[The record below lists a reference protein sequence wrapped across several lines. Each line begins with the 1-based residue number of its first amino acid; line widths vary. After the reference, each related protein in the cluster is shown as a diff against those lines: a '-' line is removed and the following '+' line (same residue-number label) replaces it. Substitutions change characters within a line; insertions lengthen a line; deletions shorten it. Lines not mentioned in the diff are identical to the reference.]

1 LHLVRH
7 IYAHQ
12 VEVITKS
19 VFLRD
24 EPMHLIFRFL
34 FCFLLLPLFV
44 SAQKPDEQLP
54 FRMNVKLEG
63 SVPHGLSNKAFRRS
77 FTGVYELQF
86 STSVELFSG
95 FSLGAGFRNVLWNTP
110 DNKIQGI
117 NTNMQSNGI
126 GLQLGYDKRLTR
138 TAFASASLTAGRAFT
153 RFTGL
158 VYETDSLLAV
168 DPVGVVDNYS
178 YNYAEMRIGV
188 YFFTEG
194 NFAIGLNTGVTFT
207 NYNFDPYKL
216 ELDQHKAYID
226 SDLNG
231 NLAQLNLGI
240 HILFGF
246 IKKQGAAE
254 TGTEQ

>member
-1 LHLVRH
+1 MYL
-7 IYAHQ
+7 
-12 VEVITKS
+12 T
-19 VFLRD
+19 
-24 EPMHLIFRFL
+24 FRFFLCLL
-34 FCFLLLPLFV
+34 FLPLLV

-54 FRMNVKLEG
+54 YRMNMKLEG

-77 FTGVYELQF
+77 FTGVYEIQL

-95 FSLGAGFRNVLWNTP
+95 FSLGVAYRNALWNTP

-117 NTNMQSNGI
+117 NTNMQTNGV

-138 TAFASASLTAGRAFT
+138 TAFACASLTAGRAFT

-158 VYETDSLLAV
+158 VYETDSALAA
-168 DPVGVVDNYS
+168 DPVGVVDSYT
-178 YNYAEMRIGV
+178 YNYAELRIGT

-207 NYNFDPYKL
+207 NFGFDPYKL

-231 NLAQLNLGI
+231 NVVQLNLGI
-240 HILFGF
+240 HVLFGF
-246 IKKQGAAE
+246 IKKQGAAD